1 MTTPNPWPGNSD
13 PSGTWLPGDA
23 DQPSNAAAQIPAPWP
38 QAAAQ
43 PVPTASPGPALW
55 SQNSPVQPSLS
66 SAQKSKVTALIL
78 VIFVGSLGVHNF
90 YLGHT
95 GKGIAQLSLT
105 VIGWITS
112 FLLIGFVFLAIV
124 GIWVLIELI
133 QIATGSNGM
142 QVDAEGVPLV

>member
-1 MTTPNPWPGNSD
+1 MTTPNPWPGN
-13 PSGTWLPGDA
+13 A
-23 DQPSNAAAQIPAPWP
+23 DQPSTAPWQNPAPWAQNP
-38 QAAAQ
+38 Q
-43 PVPTASPGPALW
+43 
-55 SQNSPVQPSLS
+55 VQPPFST
-66 SAQKSKVTALIL
+66 AQKSKVTALIL

-112 FLLIGFVFLAIV
+112 FLLVGFLFLAIV

-133 QIATGSNGM
+133 QIATGSSGM
-142 QVDAEGVPLV
+142 HVDADGIPLV